1 MEFPTGICGGVRE
14 KFLVSKCYF
23 WIKKAKLQGFL
34 MEYNNRYTVI
44 GQKINY
50 YECSLLIK
58 LKLGC
63 FAKPTRKC
71 KPHKKKC

>member
-1 MEFPTGICGGVRE
+1 
-14 KFLVSKCYF
+14 
-23 WIKKAKLQGFL
+23 

-44 GQKINY
+44 GQKIYY

-71 KPHKKKC
+71 KPHKKNVDISK